1 MPLRWPIAAAL
12 TTLLL
17 SPVPT
22 RAQANE
28 MPLSQQIRIEL
39 EHDSER
45 ERATAE
51 QLRAVLDRYDVARW
65 IWTDAVRIDQTQIPH
80 SHPVLTLH
88 TRALGAETDQL
99 STFVH
104 EQFHWW
110 TVQED
115 DATGAA
121 IAEFRQL
128 FPDPPVGG
136 REGARDQRSSWLHL
150 LVCDLEYQA
159 MELLIGREEAR
170 ALLSA
175 AGHYT
180 WIYETV
186 LNDPRI
192 REIALRHGF
201 DAATVDAGGLRR

>member
-1 MPLRWPIAAAL
+1 MPFRWPIAVAL

-17 SPVPT
+17 SPVST

-28 MPLSQQIRIEL
+28 MPLSQRIRIEL
-39 EHDSER
+39 EHDSEG

-51 QLRAVLDRYDVARW
+51 QLRSVLDHYDVARW
-65 IWTDAVRIDQTQIPH
+65 IWTDVVLIDQTQIPH

-88 TRALGAETDQL
+88 TRALEAETDQL

-110 TVQED
+110 AVQEE
-115 DATGAA
+115 DATDAA
-121 IAEFRQL
+121 IADFRQL

-136 REGARDQRSSWLHL
+136 REGARDQYSSWLHL

-159 MELLIGREEAR
+159 MEGLVGREEAR

-175 AGHYT
+175 SGHYT

-192 REIALRHGF
+192 REIVLRHGF